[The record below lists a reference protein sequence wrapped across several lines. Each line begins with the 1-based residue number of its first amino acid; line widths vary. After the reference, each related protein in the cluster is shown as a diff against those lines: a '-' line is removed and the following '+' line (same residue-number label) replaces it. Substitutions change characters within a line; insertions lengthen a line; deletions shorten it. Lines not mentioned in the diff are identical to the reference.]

1 MNYKILLGMLVAI
14 FMASCSPSVRET
26 DNHDEN
32 EAVKENYTAYGD
44 NLELFA
50 EADPFVVGA
59 TANVLAHLSLLPDF
73 TAVEQG
79 KLIVT
84 LTVQGKETQ
93 VILTKPTRKGIYAFE
108 IKPETQGKGTLL
120 MEWVSENGTLEVL
133 VPDVTVYATE
143 AAAHEAAGKV
153 VVPTTN
159 TTVFTKEQSWKIDF
173 ATALPRLEP
182 FGQVIKTTALVQA
195 SQGNEFVVVAK
206 TTGVVFFQAGTIIE
220 GMEVKAGQ
228 ALCTVS
234 SGNFASNNGAVNYAE
249 ASSKYEKAKSDYERA
264 TELVKDKIVSQ
275 REWMAVKAE
284 YEQAKAVYDNLNKH
298 FSASGQS
305 VTSPLTGF
313 VKQVYVKNGSYVE
326 AGQALVEVSSN
337 ASLFLTAE
345 VPAKHASVLATV
357 KTATIRTINDNR
369 SYSLES
375 LNGKVVSY
383 GKATTG
389 DGFLIPIT
397 LQIRNNGTFVAGSF
411 VEVYLKTVAAE
422 KSLVLPVS
430 ALLEEQGT
438 YFVWVQINPER
449 FEKREVFLGGTDGI
463 DVAIKIGIAANERI
477 VTRGAMLIKLAQATG
492 SLDAHSGHVH

>member
-1 MNYKILLGMLVAI
+1 MLAAV
-14 FMASCSPSVRET
+14 FMASCSPSARET
-26 DNHDEN
+26 EQHDEH
-32 EAVKENYTAYGD
+32 EAVKVNYTAYSD
-44 NLELFA
+44 KLELFA
-50 EADPFVVGA
+50 EADPFVIGS

-93 VILTKPTRKGIYAFE
+93 VTLDKPTRKGIYGFKL
-108 IKPETQGKGTLL
+108 KPETQGEGTLL
-120 MEWVSENGTLEVL
+120 MEWVSDNGILEVL

-143 AAAHEAAGKV
+143 ADAHEAAEKV

-173 ATALPRLEP
+173 ATALPNLEP
-182 FGQVIKTTALVQA
+182 FGPVIKTTALVQA
-195 SQGNEFVVVAK
+195 SQGNESVVVAK
-206 TTGVVFFQAGTIIE
+206 TNGVVYFQAGTIIE

-228 ALCTVS
+228 ALCKVS
-234 SGNFASNNGAVNYAE
+234 SGNFASNNTAVNYAE
-249 ASSKYEKAKSDYERA
+249 ASSKYEKARADYERA
-264 TELVKDKIVSQ
+264 TELVTNKIVSQ
-275 REWMAVKAE
+275 KEWLAVKSE
-284 YEQAKAVYDNLNKH
+284 YEQAKAVYDNLNNH
-298 FSASGQS
+298 FSVTGQS
-305 VTSPLTGF
+305 VSSPLTGF

-337 ASLFLTAE
+337 TSLFLTAE
-345 VPAKHASVLATV
+345 VPAKHATVLPTV
-357 KTATIRTINDNR
+357 KTATIRSMNDNR
-369 SYSLES
+369 SYSLEA

-383 GKATTG
+383 GKATTR

-397 LQIRNNGTFVAGSF
+397 LQIRNNGAFVAGSF
-411 VEVYLKTVAAE
+411 VEVYLKTVTAE

-430 ALLEEQGT
+430 ALLEEQGA

-463 DVAIKIGIAANERI
+463 DVAIKQGIAVNERI

-492 SLDAHSGHVH
+492 TLDAHSGHVH